1 MAGARTAKRTLSKR
15 AAAKGTRPEQ
25 LSDLGEEVAALLFS
39 AWNALLAEWPD
50 RSSRPHLEEIL
61 RALLAVAR
69 ENDLK
74 SLAAFRGVARRKL
87 GLPRLDRAA
96 EVRRVLSAL
105 QWTAHPFVPRGD
117 RRASDVGPR
126 AYRAAATEV
135 VRALTTFFV
144 AFRPELEILWRRIG
158 TPADLEAMAPK
169 LVDAMTEGLVHLG
182 PDDAPKEDDAEG
194 FGPGTVRAGRALF
207 SAMGY
212 TAAEL
217 DSMLSFEKKHRKKL
231 AGNP

>member
-1 MAGARTAKRTLSKR
+1 M
-15 AAAKGTRPEQ
+15 
-25 LSDLGEEVAALLFS
+25 
-39 AWNALLAEWPD
+39 
-50 RSSRPHLEEIL
+50 
-61 RALLAVAR
+61 AVAR

-74 SLAAFRGVARRKL
+74 SLAAFRGLARRKL

-105 QWTAHPFVPRGD
+105 QWTARPFVPRGG
-117 RRASDVGPR
+117 RRAADLGPR
-126 AYRAAATEV
+126 AYRAAAIEV

-158 TPADLEAMAPK
+158 TPADLEAMTPK
-169 LVDAMTEGLVHLG
+169 LVDALTEGLAHLG
-182 PDDAPKEDDAEG
+182 PDDEPEG
-194 FGPGTVRAGRALF
+194 DPEAFGPGIVRAGRALF

-212 TAAEL
+212 SPDEL

-231 AGNP
+231 AGNV